1 MNQFDSSGLLLEA
14 LDHNLPFRDPGI
26 VTQIS
31 TLSQLPPK
39 GAFDGSSISLPD
51 LFKSRGDPELFS
63 EGAGCGGSGEES
75 CSDTAK
81 ELMDQEPKGAP
92 PCKLGF
98 W

>member
-31 TLSQLPPK
+31 TLSQLPPE

-51 LFKSRGDPELFS
+51 LFKSRGDLNSSPRELGVVDR
-63 EGAGCGGSGEES
+63 ERN
-75 CSDTAK
+75 
-81 ELMDQEPKGAP
+81 LVLILPRN
-92 PCKLGF
+92 
-98 W
+98 